1 MASHMREP
9 IKGSTVII
17 SVMFATICAY
27 IALDVWCYK
36 TLHSWIPYDG
46 SALVG
51 ACFVVETVNLAKLK
65 MAKEDGR
72 RPNYSSKDSSNGF
85 TTKLGLSNLPDFSEE
100 AAAAQQ
106 TAGQTA
112 NSAQVT
118 QSDTACAT
126 RHKVS

>member
-17 SVMFATICAY
+17 SVMFAAICLY

-36 TLHSWIPYDG
+36 ELHSWIPYDG

-51 ACFVVETVNLAKLK
+51 ACFVAETVNLAKLK

-72 RPNYSSKDSSNGF
+72 KPNYSSKNSSNGF
-85 TTKLGLSNLPDFSEE
+85 MTKLGLTSLPDFSEE
-100 AAAAQQ
+100 TAAAQQ
-106 TAGQTA
+106 SAGQ
-112 NSAQVT
+112 
-118 QSDTACAT
+118 DT
-126 RHKVS
+126 HKVS